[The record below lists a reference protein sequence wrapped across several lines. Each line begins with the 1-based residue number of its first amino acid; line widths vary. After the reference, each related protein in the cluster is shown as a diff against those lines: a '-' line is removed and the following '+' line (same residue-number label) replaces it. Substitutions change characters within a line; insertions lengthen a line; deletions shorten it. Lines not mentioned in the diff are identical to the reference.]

1 VSSHFAAMGIPL
13 EEDTFER
20 VIDTAVAGAG
30 GQVTPWRAP
39 YATLSWADRS
49 GAGIDLLFRAEDN
62 ALSLHCAV
70 PQFAGTASQRVRV
83 TGFVSNDSDADPCPG
98 CTTLRVE
105 VLDEAGEMVYP
116 LVVAAAGTLP
126 RWDALAAAIESGAPQ
141 PASLVFVAE
150 EATGWADAASYE
162 ADQGEPPYAAAE
174 SLIPVGM
181 FGGMSAAARVTGT
194 VLHVRERT
202 TAAFGVP
209 FLDLRLR
216 TFGGEYDVVGAPG
229 TLPAGVAAGQT
240 LRVDAWVC
248 GRVGTP

>member
-1 VSSHFAAMGIPL
+1 MSSHFAAMGIPL

-30 GQVTPWRAP
+30 GQVSPWRAP

-83 TGFVSNDSDADPCPG
+83 TGFVSNDSDAEPCPG

-105 VLDEAGEMVYP
+105 VLDEAGDMEYP
-116 LVVAAAGTLP
+116 LVVAA
-126 RWDALAAAIESGAPQ
+126 GAPQ

-150 EATGWADAASYE
+150 EATGWPDVASYE
-162 ADQGEPPYAAAE
+162 ADQGDAGYAAAE

-181 FGGMSAAARVTGT
+181 FGGMSATVRVTGT
-194 VLHVRERT
+194 VLHVHERT

-209 FLDLRLR
+209 FQHLRLR
-216 TFGGEYDVVGAPG
+216 TFGGEYDVVGASG
-229 TLPAGVAAGQT
+229 TLPAGVAPGQT
-240 LRVDAWVC
+240 LRLDAWVC
-248 GRVGTP
+248 GRVGEEP